1 MKKQLFLLL
10 FIYLNSFSQSKE
22 ALQIATKKLYEANF
36 VLDFEGIKELTY
48 PKVYEGIGEAAFVEQ
63 LETDF
68 QNSDYRIRLQ
78 LEKVPFIFSEI
89 KTMEGKTFC
98 VVRFRNPK
106 RYSFESKLSASSTE
120 EKKIWLQQKEK
131 TQNVIFEPNRNS
143 FNVRSDSRYVAIF
156 DLETFGEWKFF
167 NLDDAYQLAA
177 FTSLFDET
185 IQNTLGID

>member
-68 QNSDYRIRLQ
+68 QNSDYRMRLQ

-106 RYSFESKLSASSTE
+106 RYSFEIKLSASSTE

-131 TQNVIFEPNRNS
+131 TKNVIFEPNRNS

-167 NLDDAYQLAA
+167 NLDDAYQLAS

>member
-1 MKKQLFLLL
+1 MKKYLFLVLL
-10 FIYLNSFSQSKE
+10 ISFSTFSQSKE

-48 PKVYEGIGEAAFVEQ
+48 PKVYVGIGEAAF
-63 LETDF
+63 LEKLENDF
-68 QNSDYRIRLQ
+68 QNSDYRMRLQ

-98 VVRFRNPK
+98 VVRLRNPK
-106 RYSFESKLSASSTE
+106 RYSFESKLSASSIE
-120 EKKIWLQQKEK
+120 EKKNWLKQREK
-131 TQNVIFEPNRNS
+131 TQSVIFEPNRNS
-143 FNVRSDSRYVAIF
+143 FSVRSDSRYVAIF

-167 NLDDAYQLAA
+167 NLDDAYQLAS